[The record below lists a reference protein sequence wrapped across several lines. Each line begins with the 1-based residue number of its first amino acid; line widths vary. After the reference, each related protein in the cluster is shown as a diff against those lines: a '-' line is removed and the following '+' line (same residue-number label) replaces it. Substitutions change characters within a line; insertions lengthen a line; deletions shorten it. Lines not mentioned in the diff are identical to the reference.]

1 MPTPNEAMKEEAQR
15 GLDWRSEFG
24 RGGTE
29 VGIARAR
36 DIVNGRDLS
45 EETIGRMVS
54 YFARHEVDKEA
65 EGFRPGEDGYPS
77 NGRIAWALWAG
88 DPGKT
93 WAEKEWAKI
102 QNNRAA
108 PDALKIG
115 DFVSWDSSG
124 GTARGQIEHIMRDGV
139 LGIPDS
145 SFSITATEDDPA
157 ALIRIWKDG
166 EPTETL
172 VGHKFSE
179 LRKIQD
185 IRSYDARP
193 YPNEHAARLKDPSQ
207 YDSFRRENDAGGP
220 GIDFIYGIKDGTT
233 EIQAIRF
240 DKNQYSVA
248 EAKKWLESHDFKPIL
263 FEEATER
270 EAMEDN
276 RAMVSVSVHI
286 DTEDQADVIE
296 AIANMPQPEPTPVQ
310 VDENGNEIVMD
321 LTDDRKAGERVTR
334 SDAMEARVESVD
346 DRRVSMSISSEA
358 PVQRSYGDE
367 VLDHKPESIDLSF
380 INSGRAPLLLDHDPE
395 KQIGVIES
403 VSLDASARKLRATV
417 RFSKN
422 ALASEVYSD
431 VADNIRGN
439 VSIGYSIAKM
449 VKENNGAIYRATSW
463 RPMEASIVS
472 IPADVTVGVGRS
484 DATVTSEAQ
493 PQGLI
498 ETPAQVA
505 PKETKMENSVN
516 VAVESRAFDAPV
528 QQDVGL
534 NQTEIKR
541 FSLMRALRALANP
554 TDRALQKEAAFE
566 FECSEAAQRA
576 FGQSA
581 QGILVPADVLRQWN
595 KRDLNTTDD
604 AGLVG
609 QNFRPDA
616 FVDALRNASSVMQ
629 AGATMLTG
637 LQGNV
642 KIPKKSAASSGG
654 WFAEGSAASESEA
667 TFTSITMAPKTVG
680 AYTDVT
686 RNLMM
691 QGSPDVESLIRNDL
705 ALSLATAID
714 LGALSGS
721 GSSGQPTGIRS
732 TSGINTKDF
741 AATNPTFAE
750 IVGMETEVAADNA
763 LRGNL
768 AYIIN
773 ASMYGALKTTS
784 KDSGSGQFVI
794 GADGLLNGYKCIV
807 SNQAATGDAYF
818 GNFADLLIGMWGGLD
833 ILVDPYTSSTTGT
846 VRIVAMQSVDVAVR
860 HAVSFC
866 LGDADI
872 A

>member
-15 GLDWRSEFG
+15 GLDWRNEFG

-65 EGFRPGEDGYPS
+65 DGFRPGEDGYPS
-77 NGRIAWALWAG
+77 NGRIAWALWGG

-93 WAEKEWAKI
+93 WAEREWAKI
-102 QNNRAA
+102 KN
-108 PDALKIG
+108 D
-115 DFVSWDSSG
+115 
-124 GTARGQIEHIMRDGV
+124 RD
-139 LGIPDS
+139 
-145 SFSITATEDDPA
+145 
-157 ALIRIWKDG
+157 
-166 EPTETL
+166 
-172 VGHKFSE
+172 
-179 LRKIQD
+179 
-185 IRSYDARP
+185 YRP
-193 YPNEHAARLKDPSQ
+193 YPNEHAARLKDPDQ

-240 DKNQYSVA
+240 DKNRYSVA
-248 EAKKWLESHDFKPIL
+248 EAKKWLESHDFKPFL

-296 AIANMPQPEPTPVQ
+296 AIANMPQPVQETVQ

-505 PKETKMENSVN
+505 PKDTKMENSVN
-516 VAVESRAFDAPV
+516 VAIESRAFDAPV

-642 KIPKKSAASSGG
+642 KIPKKSATSSGG

-667 TFTSITMAPKTVG
+667 TFTSITMSPKTVG
-680 AYTDVT
+680 AFTDVT

-705 ALSLATAID
+705 AASLAIAID

-721 GSSGQPTGIRS
+721 GSSGQPTGIRA

-773 ASMYGALKTTS
+773 AAMAGALKTTA
-784 KDSGSGQFVI
+784 KDSGSGLFVLQN
-794 GADGLLNGYKCIV
+794 GEMNGYRTIV

>member
-15 GLDWRSEFG
+15 GLDWRNEFG

-77 NGRIAWALWAG
+77 NGRIAWALWGG

-93 WAEKEWAKI
+93 WAEREWAKI
-102 QNNRAA
+102 KN
-108 PDALKIG
+108 D
-115 DFVSWDSSG
+115 
-124 GTARGQIEHIMRDGV
+124 RD
-139 LGIPDS
+139 
-145 SFSITATEDDPA
+145 
-157 ALIRIWKDG
+157 
-166 EPTETL
+166 
-172 VGHKFSE
+172 
-179 LRKIQD
+179 
-185 IRSYDARP
+185 YRP
-193 YPNEHAARLKDPSQ
+193 YPNEHAARLKDPDQ

-220 GIDFIYGIKDGTT
+220 GIDFIYGIKNGTT

-240 DKNQYSVA
+240 DKNRYSVA

-296 AIANMPQPEPTPVQ
+296 AIANMPQPEPTPV
-310 VDENGNEIVMD
+310 DENGNEIVMD
-321 LTDDRKAGERVTR
+321 LSDDRKAGERVTR

-346 DRRVSMSISSEA
+346 DRRVSMSISSES

-484 DATVTSEAQ
+484 DATVTSEAE

-642 KIPKKSAASSGG
+642 KIPKKSATSSGG

-667 TFTSITMAPKTVG
+667 TFTSITMSPKTVG
-680 AYTDVT
+680 AFTDVT

-705 ALSLATAID
+705 AASLAIAID

-721 GSSGQPTGIRS
+721 GSSGQPTGIRA

-773 ASMYGALKTTS
+773 AAMAGALKTTA
-784 KDSGSGQFVI
+784 KDSGSGLFVLQN
-794 GADGLLNGYKCIV
+794 GEMNGYRTIV

>member
-15 GLDWRSEFG
+15 GLDWRNEFG

-77 NGRIAWALWAG
+77 NGRIAWALWGG

-93 WAEKEWAKI
+93 WAEREWAKI
-102 QNNRAA
+102 KN
-108 PDALKIG
+108 D
-115 DFVSWDSSG
+115 
-124 GTARGQIEHIMRDGV
+124 RD
-139 LGIPDS
+139 
-145 SFSITATEDDPA
+145 
-157 ALIRIWKDG
+157 
-166 EPTETL
+166 
-172 VGHKFSE
+172 
-179 LRKIQD
+179 
-185 IRSYDARP
+185 YRP
-193 YPNEHAARLKDPSQ
+193 YPNEHAARLKDPDQ

-240 DKNQYSVA
+240 DKNRYSVA
-248 EAKKWLESHDFKPIL
+248 ESKKWLESHDFKPIL

-296 AIANMPQPEPTPVQ
+296 AIANMPQPEPTPV
-310 VDENGNEIVMD
+310 DENGNEIVMD
-321 LTDDRKAGERVTR
+321 LSDDRKAGERVTR

-484 DATVTSEAQ
+484 DATVTSEAE

-642 KIPKKSAASSGG
+642 KIPKKSATSSGG

-667 TFTSITMAPKTVG
+667 TFTSITMSPKTVG
-680 AYTDVT
+680 AFTDVT

-705 ALSLATAID
+705 AASLAIAID

-721 GSSGQPTGIRS
+721 GSSGQPTGIRA

-773 ASMYGALKTTS
+773 AAMAGALKTTA
-784 KDSGSGQFVI
+784 KDSGSGLFVLQN
-794 GADGLLNGYKCIV
+794 GEMNGYRTIV